1 MTNFQ
6 RSINTLIVRGS
17 FVFEKLIVVYP
28 GKLPTLY
35 GIRSFVTESSK
46 VIMAIS
52 VKVSLTECDIV

>member
-6 RSINTLIVRGS
+6 RSVNSLIVRDS

-28 GKLPTLY
+28 GKLLTLY
-35 GIRSFVTESSK
+35 KIRSFVAESFE

-52 VKVSLTECDIV
+52 VKVSLTECDTV